1 MSRQNQALVTV
12 SVTDVDGALVKLGVF
27 EDRDGGDTDSQE
39 TTYRLGGMGPR
50 ISLGGNQQVTNVTV
64 RRLFDDDARQRAK
77 WLLGR
82 AGKATAIVKETPLD
96 ADGNARTETFTWTG
110 TLKRVG
116 LPTRSADSDNA
127 AQIELEIT
135 PSGPVS

>member
-12 SVTDVDGALVKLGVF
+12 SVTDADGSLVKLGTF
-27 EDRDGGDTDSQE
+27 EDREGGDTDSQE

-50 ISLGGNQQVTNVTV
+50 ISLGGNQQVSNVTV
-64 RRLFDDDARQRAK
+64 RRLFDDDARARAK

-82 AGKATAIVKETPLD
+82 VGKATMIVKETPLD
-96 ADGNARTETFTWTG
+96 ANGSAQETTFTWTC

-116 LPTRSADSDNA
+116 LPQRGADSDNA
-127 AQIELEIT
+127 AQIELEGT
-135 PSGPVS
+135 VTGPVT